1 MKKFIAI
8 LLTMIMLCAAF
19 TSCGLPESSAETFT
33 SEAVSE
39 ETDMIPTE
47 TETENISEETEP
59 RLEAEST
66 VMRMINS
73 LGFTNVDEE
82 ILKSY
87 VPTYSCTVNVEKGG
101 LSSFTLVTFFCGEYI
116 NYYVM
121 LNRDGEIMKITST
134 EKDYNSRFV
143 YYPRTSGEE
152 G

>member
-19 TSCGLPESSAETFT
+19 TSCGLSESSVETST
-33 SEAVSE
+33 SEVASSE
-39 ETDMIPTE
+39 TEQVPTE
-47 TETENISEETEP
+47 TTNVPEETESE
-59 RLEAEST
+59 LEAEST
-66 VMRMINS
+66 VMRMINR

-101 LSSFTLVTFFCGEYI
+101 LSSFTLVTFFCGEYV

-121 LNRDGEIMKITST
+121 LNREGEIMKITST

-143 YYPRTSGEE
+143 YYPRTSWEE